1 MTNFNVNKF
10 YSPGVKFYPGTGAA
24 TANISIKT
32 NINDSSSRVFDIKN
46 FLQAYCKIELSLTL
60 CSFAIFTWTQYVT

>member
-46 FLQAYCKIELSLTL
+46 CLQAYGK
-60 CSFAIFTWTQYVT
+60 